1 MKRKVLAVLLV
12 AVMLACM
19 LPQTVSATFNDT
31 AEHWAGSTIEKWSEA
46 GVLSGYADG
55 SFKPSNY
62 IKRGEFFKV
71 IDAVMAYKTI
81 GENRF
86 SDLKKSDWYYEIA
99 LRLATAG
106 IIRGDAGS
114 KAVRGE
120 ANLKREEAFAIL
132 ARVFNIE
139 PNAGGV
145 NRFTDAAALSTWAQA
160 EVGGM
165 AAAGY
170 VQGHNG
176 LLRPQDPITRAEVM
190 VVIDRLIDIFIN
202 KPGIYS
208 GSGRIAVVKTPD
220 AVLDGAE
227 IRDIFVTEG
236 VGTGEFTLRNTKV
249 TGTIYVNGGSLVTI
263 AAGATVN
270 KIEVSGNNVEVVV
283 NGKVDTIT
291 VNASNVSI
299 SGEGDLATVFVES
312 GTGNSVTVSGAN
324 VIVAEGAGQVDRSNG
339 DIEQREED
347 REESAPGSTI
357 PGWPIKPPPIVSPPI
372 TDPYEICTIDE
383 IELIDDIPGVDSRT
397 FGGKTQLRITGK
409 KPGSYYVYVT
419 VNNPEPSIDP
429 EFDRDLLLVPE
440 LANLMLMP
448 AVKTAVWGS
457 YNDYLDS
464 ATEDTDWYSQ
474 TMHELEGLEELEK
487 DLFILAFRATDGA
500 TLAAPDEIESYGGR
514 PVVSPGELTDNRWLT
529 ISDGDLL

>member
-1 MKRKVLAVLLV
+1 M
-12 AVMLACM
+12 
-19 LPQTVSATFNDT
+19 
-31 AEHWAGSTIEKWSEA
+31 
-46 GVLSGYADG
+46 
-55 SFKPSNY
+55 
-62 IKRGEFFKV
+62 
-71 IDAVMAYKTI
+71 
-81 GENRF
+81 
-86 SDLKKSDWYYEIA
+86 
-99 LRLATAG
+99 
-106 IIRGDAGS
+106 
-114 KAVRGE
+114 
-120 ANLKREEAFAIL
+120 
-132 ARVFNIE
+132 
-139 PNAGGV
+139 
-145 NRFTDAAALSTWAQA
+145 
-160 EVGGM
+160 
-165 AAAGY
+165 
-170 VQGHNG
+170 
-176 LLRPQDPITRAEVM
+176 
-190 VVIDRLIDIFIN
+190 IDRLIDIFIN

-397 FGGKTQLRITGK
+397 FGGKTQL
-409 KPGSYYVYVT
+409 
-419 VNNPEPSIDP
+419 
-429 EFDRDLLLVPE
+429 
-440 LANLMLMP
+440 
-448 AVKTAVWGS
+448 
-457 YNDYLDS
+457 
-464 ATEDTDWYSQ
+464 
-474 TMHELEGLEELEK
+474 
-487 DLFILAFRATDGA
+487 
-500 TLAAPDEIESYGGR
+500 
-514 PVVSPGELTDNRWLT
+514 
-529 ISDGDLL
+529 

>member
-1 MKRKVLAVLLV
+1 M
-12 AVMLACM
+12 
-19 LPQTVSATFNDT
+19 
-31 AEHWAGSTIEKWSEA
+31 
-46 GVLSGYADG
+46 
-55 SFKPSNY
+55 
-62 IKRGEFFKV
+62 
-71 IDAVMAYKTI
+71 
-81 GENRF
+81 
-86 SDLKKSDWYYEIA
+86 
-99 LRLATAG
+99 
-106 IIRGDAGS
+106 
-114 KAVRGE
+114 
-120 ANLKREEAFAIL
+120 
-132 ARVFNIE
+132 
-139 PNAGGV
+139 

-347 REESAPGSTI
+347 REESAPV
-357 PGWPIKPPPIVSPPI
+357 PP
-372 TDPYEICTIDE
+372 
-383 IELIDDIPGVDSRT
+383 
-397 FGGKTQLRITGK
+397 
-409 KPGSYYVYVT
+409 
-419 VNNPEPSIDP
+419 
-429 EFDRDLLLVPE
+429 
-440 LANLMLMP
+440 
-448 AVKTAVWGS
+448 
-457 YNDYLDS
+457 
-464 ATEDTDWYSQ
+464 SQ
-474 TMHELEGLEELEK
+474 
-487 DLFILAFRATDGA
+487 DG
-500 TLAAPDEIESYGGR
+500 P
-514 PVVSPGELTDNRWLT
+514 
-529 ISDGDLL
+529 